1 MNKKVIWGIVIVLV
15 IIIVGILLNSKPAEV
30 GSIKVGFIGAL
41 SGDLASL
48 GDEAKN
54 STLLAVKEINEA
66 GGIDG
71 RQVEV
76 IFEDGKCSGP
86 NAVSA
91 VKKLI
96 EIDKVGIVFGG
107 TCSSETLAII
117 PVTEGSKTLLFT
129 SWALNPKITLNNDF
143 VFRNAPSDVG
153 GAKAVADLAYKNG
166 VRKISIITENTDYPV
181 GFESIFL
188 KDFKSLG
195 GEVVHSELFNSDSA
209 DLRSII
215 SKVIST
221 QSDAIL
227 INAQGPNVGLIT
239 KIYKEF
245 GNTKPLYG
253 NVWFTD
259 ANVIKNF
266 GSYLEGAYTSEP
278 ANLDS
283 NNPKVA
289 SYLSSYEKEFKTKPQ
304 YLFWAAASYDAVK
317 MFADAVEEVGYNPS
331 KIKDYFYNI
340 DKYDGV
346 LGEYRFDENGDV
358 IGIAF
363 DNKQIVNGKLILI
376 K

>member
-1 MNKKVIWGIVIVLV
+1 MKRWILIIVAIVVVILIAV
-15 IIIVGILLNSKPAEV
+15 IINKPKDSSA
-30 GSIKVGFIGAL
+30 IKIGFIGAL
-41 SGDLASL
+41 SGDLAAL

-76 IFEDGKCSGP
+76 IFEDGKCTGV

-91 VKKLI
+91 TKKLI
-96 EIDKVGIVFGG
+96 EVDKVGIIFGG
-107 TCSSETLAII
+107 TCSSETLAAI
-117 PVTEGSKTLLFT
+117 PVTESSKILLFT

-166 VRKISIITENTDYPV
+166 VRKVSIITENTDYPV
-181 GFESIFL
+181 GFEAIFL
-188 KDFKSLG
+188 KDFRSLG
-195 GEVVHSELFNSDSA
+195 GEVVHTELFNSDSV
-209 DLRSII
+209 DLRSLV
-215 SKVIST
+215 SKTMLIKT
-221 QSDAIL
+221 DAIL

-253 NVWFTD
+253 NVWFAD

-289 SYLSSYEKEFKTKPQ
+289 SYLSSYEKEFKSKPQ

-317 MFADAVEEVGYNPS
+317 MFADAVGEVGYNPS

-346 LGEYRFDENGDV
+346 LGKYRFDENGDV
-358 IGIAF
+358 VGIVF

>member
-1 MNKKVIWGIVIVLV
+1 MKKWISILVVIVA
-15 IIIVGILLNSKPAEV
+15 IILIAVVVNKPKDTSA
-30 GSIKVGFIGAL
+30 IKIGFIGAL

-48 GDEAKN
+48 GDEARN

-76 IFEDGKCSGP
+76 IFEDGKCAGA

-91 VKKLI
+91 TKKLI
-96 EIDKVGIVFGG
+96 EVDKVGIIFGG
-107 TCSSETLAII
+107 TCSSETLAAI
-117 PVTEGSKTLLFT
+117 PVTESSKIVLFT
-129 SWALNPKITLNNDF
+129 SWALNPKITSDNDF

-181 GFESIFL
+181 GFEAIFL
-188 KDFKSLG
+188 KDFRSLG
-195 GEVVHSELFNSDSA
+195 GEVVHTELFNSDSV
-209 DLRSII
+209 DLRSLV
-215 SKVIST
+215 SKTMVIQT
-221 QSDAIL
+221 DAVL
-227 INAQGPNVGLIT
+227 INAQGPNVGIIT
-239 KIYKEF
+239 KIIKEL
-245 GNTKPLYG
+245 GNTRPIYG
-253 NVWFTD
+253 NIYFADT
-259 ANVIKNF
+259 NVIKNYA
-266 GSYLEGAYTSEP
+266 SYLEGAYTSEP

-289 SYLSSYEKEFKTKPQ
+289 SYLSSYEKEFKSKPQ

-317 MFADAVEEVGYNPS
+317 MFADAVKEVGYNPT
-331 KIKDYFYNI
+331 KIKDYFYAI

-346 LGEYRFDENGDV
+346 LGKYGFDENGDV
-358 IGIAF
+358 VGIAF
-363 DNKQIVNGKLILI
+363 DNKQIINGELVLI